1 MVSQMQH
8 FLFPRYND
16 KGVAYAPWMVNQVD
30 EEAYEAAKMMRKQR
44 KAKVAGAKVSEEG
57 AYFSSDLQADELSG
71 QGLKIKFV
79 DEEVELN
86 WKTGGESNNFGY
98 KIQKRQARSAEWNTI
113 ASYAD
118 SAPLQSK
125 GAKGGDY
132 FFLDPST
139 SEGEW
144 IYRVV
149 DVEKGG
155 RLTVLCQAMV
165 EVQSKGEKVLQTAA
179 TVTFAALFLG
189 AIAAGILFDP
199 LQ

>member
-1 MVSQMQH
+1 
-8 FLFPRYND
+8 
-16 KGVAYAPWMVNQVD
+16 MVNQID

-44 KAKVAGAKVSEEG
+44 KAKIAGARRDEQG
-57 AYFSSDLQADELSG
+57 AYFNADMQADELSG

-79 DEEVELN
+79 DDEVELT
-86 WKTGGESNNFGY
+86 WKTGGESNNVGY
-98 KIQKRQARSAEWNTI
+98 KIQKRQARSSDWITV
-113 ASYAD
+113 ASYEDA
-118 SAPLQSK
+118 APLQSK

-139 SEGEW
+139 TEGEW

-165 EVQSKGEKVLQTAA
+165 EVQSQGEKAVQTAA
-179 TVTFAALFLG
+179 VAVFATLFVG
-189 AIAAGILFDP
+189 AVAAGILYDP
-199 LQ
+199 MQ